1 AERRRLA
8 GAARHEVRDG
18 GDPLLL
24 GDANQ
29 LAQEHRPQ
37 EGDEGWPQVDGKELE
52 PAVGGE
58 PDAAV
63 EGPRRAVHGGGEH
76 VGDGADPAPAET
88 VGEGFARGG
97 DEEQEDEI
105 AEEDG
110 EQHGLAHPA
119 HSSSSEARR
128 RAAKTTST
136 TTMAAHTANRERPRA

>member
-1 AERRRLA
+1 
-8 GAARHEVRDG
+8 G
-18 GDPLLL
+18 G
-24 GDANQ
+24 GKV
-29 LAQEHRPQ
+29 
-37 EGDEGWPQVDGKELE
+37 EGEELE

-58 PDAAV
+58 SEAAV

-76 VGDGADPAPAET
+76 VGDSADAAPAET
-88 VGEGFARGG
+88 IGEGFARGG

-128 RAAKTTST
+128 RAAHTTSP
-136 TTMAAHTANRERPRA
+136 TTMPAHTVDRERPRA